1 MGTEIFSDHF
11 KTQGMCNEV
20 VGIHSRTFEHVPD
33 DLNTQEMCNE
43 AVRGGQWNLKHA
55 PCWFVTQQ
63 QIKLGHDDT
72 YYCFL
77 NGMKTIKNE
86 RLKRFQ

>member
-63 QIKLGHDDT
+63 QIKLWHDDT